1 MRNTTT
7 TRRTAIL
14 LLAAAAVAASCR
26 TGGGISSVTS
36 AMRTDTCYIERL
48 RTDSIYVRD
57 SINVREFLRGDTV
70 YVWRDRW
77 HTSWRDRIVRDSV
90 YVTLRD
96 TTVVTVTETV
106 SVERKLTP
114 MQQIRMHLGTGVLC
128 VVCALVLYGMLWAGR
143 KLS

>member
-1 MRNTTT
+1 M
-7 TRRTAIL
+7 
-14 LLAAAAVAASCR
+14 AAAAVAASCR

-48 RTDSIYVRD
+48 RTDSI
-57 SINVREFLRGDTV
+57 NVREFLRGDTV
-70 YVWRDRW
+70 YV
-77 HTSWRDRIVRDSV
+77 WRDRIVRDSV

-114 MQQIRMHLGTGVLC
+114 IQQIRMHLGTGVLC
-128 VVCALVLYGMLWAGR
+128 VVCALVLHGMLWAGR
-143 KLS
+143 RLS